1 MKKEH
6 ISDAL
11 NMLNDD
17 IIEETNKVRAN
28 AKPTR
33 KWVKWGAVAACLCLL
48 VCGTFLYQQH
58 LNNPSEPGG
67 GQGED
72 PGGFFPE
79 GVDPITFSIAVY
91 PATES
96 VENVASAEV
105 VSLTE
110 SEALSNPLAEHLPK
124 QLPDGF
130 HYGRGSVYNTVMKD
144 GTQYNMLRV
153 EYITGVIAEPQH
165 TEDGG
170 VIAPD
175 LEKLGE
181 LFTVCVMN
189 YEPEIKGNIYPSVDE
204 VTMSMFEDSGSVC
217 VKLGDCYVIMFSETA
232 DPTATFNALN
242 SAVVDKTADVINV
255 NEVAELPQMLLPN
268 LSEDTLIRKSS
279 EEMFEYYGIDLADRL
294 TAIGTFTEQGEL
306 HPHGFYFD
314 GTFDLNWFAYASEDG
329 TQEVLICIGKN
340 TRAGEYLNSWYQ
352 SGASKSKIGGTEM
365 YLCRYKD
372 TSETCY
378 YAVFELN
385 GCELYVESFTADE
398 SGFVSMLK
406 AIAAD

>member
-1 MKKEH
+1 MNTRQFFEAMNEV
-6 ISDAL
+6 SDKYY
-11 NMLNDD
+11 
-17 IIEETNKVRAN
+17 EEAAN
-28 AKPTR
+28 YASKR
-33 KWVKWGAVAACLCLL
+33 KSHSWLKGGYMAACLVVMLAAAIYVL
-48 VCGTFLYQQH
+48 PNFLGQH
-58 LNNPSEPGG
+58 GITSPNNPNGTVVDNPTNPG
-67 GQGED
+67 
-72 PGGFFPE
+72 
-79 GVDPITFSIAVY
+79 
-91 PATES
+91 
-96 VENVASAEV
+96 
-105 VSLTE
+105 
-110 SEALSNPLAEHLPK
+110 
-124 QLPDGF
+124 
-130 HYGRGSVYNTVMKD
+130 
-144 GTQYNMLRV
+144 
-153 EYITGVIAEPQH
+153 
-165 TEDGG
+165 
-170 VIAPD
+170 
-175 LEKLGE
+175 
-181 LFTVCVMN
+181 
-189 YEPEIKGNIYPSVDE
+189 
-204 VTMSMFEDSGSVC
+204 
-217 VKLGDCYVIMFSETA
+217 
-232 DPTATFNALN
+232 